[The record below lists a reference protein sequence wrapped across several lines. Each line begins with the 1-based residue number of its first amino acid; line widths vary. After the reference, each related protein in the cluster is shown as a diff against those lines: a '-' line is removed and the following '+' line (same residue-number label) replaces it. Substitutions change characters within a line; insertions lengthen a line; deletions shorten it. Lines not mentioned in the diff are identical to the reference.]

1 MIWKDLMQ
9 IFTKQMQSL
18 SQLKQQHTQVTTRR
32 NMNQEERYAYY
43 LSAFQR
49 GFAKNNIQLN
59 EVTFDD
65 LIPDSLKTET
75 ETQGEQQ

>member
-1 MIWKDLMQ
+1 M
-9 IFTKQMQSL
+9 T
-18 SQLKQQHTQVTTRR
+18 
-32 NMNQEERYAYY
+32 QEERYAYY
-43 LSAFQR
+43 LAAFQR

-75 ETQGEQQ
+75 NTQGESK

>member
-1 MIWKDLMQ
+1 
-9 IFTKQMQSL
+9 
-18 SQLKQQHTQVTTRR
+18 
-32 NMNQEERYAYY
+32 MNQEERYAYY
-43 LSAFQR
+43 LAAFQR

-75 ETQGEQQ
+75 EGERNER